1 MWYKEGKIFNDIKSI
16 RKSMEKTSLPR
27 ALSDEFLETLGFDKI
42 QYDVQPEH
50 TNVQRVVEGP
60 VEERETGV
68 FRAWLVED
76 MFQDIIQEDGS
87 TLTKLEQEANYL
99 QGLEGE

>member
-27 ALSDEFLETLGFDKI
+27 ALSDEFLGTLGFDKI

-68 FRAWLVED
+68 FITWLVED
-76 MFQDIIQEDGS
+76 MFQDILQEDGS
-87 TLTKLEQEANYL
+87 TLTKLEQEASFISS
-99 QGLEGE
+99 LEQK